1 MRYFYFKFSAAVRAN
16 VSTRSF
22 ISSPLWPRT
31 QNQWIFLVDANSS
44 SFCHRSWFLTG
55 FFVDVR
61 QLFFFQPGS
70 HDCMPFLTY
79 WLSVWISSSSCR
91 RAAVNA
97 QITAINSMRLFVV
110 LRSPPL
116 RSAVCVPSVATN
128 PQPPGP
134 GLPRQEP
141 SVQIF
146 SILYVSFL

>member
-1 MRYFYFKFSAAVRAN
+1 M
-16 VSTRSF
+16 STRSF
-22 ISSPLWPRT
+22 IVSPLWPRT

-61 QLFFFQPGS
+61 QLFFFQPGN

-79 WLSVWISSSSCR
+79 WLSVWISSSSWR

-110 LRSPPL
+110 LCSPPL
-116 RSAVCVPSVATN
+116 RSAIFLPSVATK

-134 GLPRQEP
+134 GFPRQEP